1 MYPEQIDDHQV
12 PQAKGPGSQCEE
24 TVVDLVQSRAQL
36 WRNVAR
42 TSLVIA
48 IVVAL
53 ALYLNIAKTLA
64 VVLALIVM
72 IMIHELGH
80 FATAKWSKMKVTEYF
95 LGFGPRIWSF
105 RRGETEYGIKAI
117 PAGGY
122 VKIVGMSNLEVV
134 DPQDEPRAYR
144 NATYPRRL
152 AVSVAGSFMHF
163 VMAYLILVV
172 LFAFVG
178 IANSSKAEVVSIAK
192 FAGAPAPARLAGL
205 KSGDVIV
212 SVNGRRL
219 SSIDTL
225 VSDIQSSPG
234 KQLTLGIVRNGKS
247 VNIKVTPDRAS
258 QLEPK
263 ASSQAASEG
272 VIGVRLSEPIEKTG
286 ILSSLGRPFS
296 LIGSYSSTTVSA
308 LVSHFSPSG
317 IQKYISA
324 LQHPGAT
331 TSGSGAN
338 VRFESPV
345 GIVRLASQAASVGI
359 GAVLTLLFSINIFVG
374 IFNLVPLL
382 PLDGGHVMVAT
393 YERLRSRNGKMYHA
407 DMMKLIPV
415 TYAVL
420 AAIVLLGVTALYLDL
435 THPLAN
441 PFG

>member
-1 MYPEQIDDHQV
+1 MHPEQIDDHQV
-12 PQAKGPGSQCEE
+12 PQAKGSGSQRED
-24 TVVDLVQSRAQL
+24 TVVDLVQSRAQI

-53 ALYLNIAKTLA
+53 SLYLNIAKTLA

-152 AVSVAGSFMHF
+152 AVSLAGSFMHF

-178 IANSSKAEVVSIAK
+178 IANSSKAEIVSIAK
-192 FAGAPAPARLAGL
+192 FAAAPAPAQLAGL

-212 SVNGRRL
+212 SVNGTRL

-234 KQLTLGIVRNGKS
+234 KQLILGVVHNGKS
-247 VNIKVTPDRAS
+247 VNLKVTPDRAS

-263 ASSQAASEG
+263 VSSQAASEG
-272 VIGVRLSEPIEKTG
+272 VIGVRLSEPIEKAG

-296 LIGSYSSTTVSA
+296 LIGSYSSTTVGA

-420 AAIVLLGVTALYLDL
+420 AVIVLLGVTALYLDL
-435 THPLAN
+435 THPLTN